1 MAYDPQNPL
10 DAITGERA
18 KRGKKNQTS
27 RPGDFVGPPTPRKL
41 VGQSKDPNIEMFD
54 VPLVGP
60 TRPEPFVGP
69 PRKMTENIFSGI
81 STSMNKRPQSESAAE
96 LSRASVGQMQNMMN
110 LGVNTPRV
118 PMQPGYRRPELPS
131 FQVPQPPQ
139 SIQDSPFVG
148 PPTPTLGQRF
158 FGGQT
163 PQLKFGDVQGQG
175 AGAGLR
181 QTVGKPQL
189 PSAPS
194 QIQGQP
200 SVNPMRYGDVQGQG
214 VQLGLRSAIGES
226 RIPGAQPP
234 LRGQVSPSGPGSSP
248 GLMTRSVQQPE
259 LGQVGVNAPTSIPPY
274 LSNDRAAL
282 AAMERMRPQ
291 TSQRPQQA
299 TPSAAQ
305 PAVQSSAATPAM
317 AQPEQAMVGP
327 ERQPNR
333 ARIDQLRAQI
343 ASEQQAMLAAR
354 RARGGSFRED
364 AAPLER
370 IAGMRQE
377 LAQYERAATPGQTIR
392 VKTPEENLAT
402 EQSLARQA
410 SDIMARD
417 LGADNIP
424 AVSGQPLRGSAEDL
438 RRQVATMPAG
448 PERDAMAEQLRSLQY
463 QQQQQAARAGAL
475 PAGAVGP
482 QPMGASVELAEQ
494 MMGEAR
500 ARTER
505 QREAAPRVAARQQ
518 ELADVAM
525 REGERLTG
533 KRQDVEQQRA
543 DFARATREATLA
555 ELSAPER
562 ARKEAFA
569 SEQSKREIAASQSQ
583 AEIAKTN
590 ALTESIIA
598 KTGIDKEVAKI
609 EAERARAGLNQ
620 ILSAEPD
627 VKDQRKTALEIQKT
641 DLEIQKLERDALALK
656 IEQQRKAD
664 SGLPQT
670 EEDFRK
676 EQVIQEGLMRRAG
689 VTPESEALVRNG
701 LQALGQRVS
710 SWSINGKMAYASP
723 ADATEDIQHV
733 NQFLNYESKLNTLYN
748 SGPEGRRMAQ
758 LKARDLLASIPS
770 DFGGYR
776 PSVSG
781 TLGAGAGGAAA
792 GAAVG
797 AAIGSVVPIAGTA
810 IGAAIGAG
818 IGAIAAGLTY
828 DSFASDEESAQ
839 VVNKFN
845 AAYASL
851 SKMAGE

>member
-18 KRGKKNQTS
+18 KRGKKNPNARTVQNQDEAT
-27 RPGDFVGPPTPRKL
+27 GVGPGTQRIQPRQTGGRFNIPTGRTTPYGLTQADNQRILADIAQSEREAGRKMPEVTGSVNTTPPAKPPAVRPTVQPKPTP
-41 VGQSKDPNIEMFD
+41 SIED
-54 VPLVGP
+54 QRLINRLREGGL
-60 TRPEPFVGP
+60 PES
-69 PRKMTENIFSGI
+69 IY
-81 STSMNKRPQSESAAE
+81 A
-96 LSRASVGQMQNMMN
+96 
-110 LGVNTPRV
+110 NTPN
-118 PMQPGYRRPELPS
+118 MLQQLKQGTLSPEYKNTVE
-131 FQVPQPPQ
+131 QAA
-139 SIQDSPFVG
+139 
-148 PPTPTLGQRF
+148 RYNYN
-158 FGGQT
+158 QT
-163 PQLKFGDVQGQG
+163 PAMQQAVQTTLPFQGRAGFGDV
-175 AGAGLR
+175 R
-181 QTVGKPQL
+181 
-189 PSAPS
+189 
-194 QIQGQP
+194 
-200 SVNPMRYGDVQGQG
+200 MREQ
-214 VQLGLRSAIGES
+214 S
-226 RIPGAQPP
+226 PP
-234 LRGQVSPSGPGSSP
+234 PAEPGSSP

-305 PAVQSSAATPAM
+305 PAVQPPAATPAM
-317 AQPEQAMVGP
+317 AQPEQAMIGP

-364 AAPLER
+364 TAPLER

-377 LAQYERAATPGQTIR
+377 LAQYERAATPGQPIR

-627 VKDQRKTALEIQKT
+627 VKEQRKTA
-641 DLEIQKLERDALALK
+641 LEIQKLERDALALK

-710 SWSINGKMAYASP
+710 SWNMNGKMAYASP

-851 SKMAGE
+851 RKMAGE